1 MEQSETVETKMVM
14 NDTQYMRD
22 AVLFEGPEVRHRL
35 SRFCILIALA
45 SVIAAAGVAA
55 DSTATVIGAMIVA
68 PLMTPILGTMLSV
81 VLADRRNLI
90 RSLLLVAGGGL
101 VAIAIG
107 WLAGLVVVNEVIAE
121 ANSQVASRVH
131 PRLVDLIAALATG
144 AVGSVALVRSDI
156 SDTLPGVAI
165 AISLV
170 PPLSVVGFTLQ
181 AGKPDQALGAALLF
195 MTNAAAILGSGTVVM
210 ALYGVHRL
218 VVPAAD
224 PERRTFNRRTAVIV
238 IAAMVLA
245 VSVPLTATSM
255 TLARRHLPRSQDAC
269 GSPLVRRRC
278 QLENGQRHHPKRR
291 GYRPH
296 GGSASVAEDRPAAK
310 GAREARRRS
319 LGCARRARPRTDRNV
334 QLTGLHTLSQQDQQ
348 AHCQPGDRPGDIGTT
363 FASRRE

>member
-1 MEQSETVETKMVM
+1 
-14 NDTQYMRD
+14 
-22 AVLFEGPEVRHRL
+22 
-35 SRFCILIALA
+35 
-45 SVIAAAGVAA
+45 
-55 DSTATVIGAMIVA
+55 
-68 PLMTPILGTMLSV
+68 MLSV

-107 WLAGLVVVNEVIAE
+107 WLAGLLVVNEVIAE
-121 ANSQVASRVH
+121 TNSQFASRVH

-144 AVGSVALVRSDI
+144 TVGSVALVRSDI

-170 PPLSVVGFTLQ
+170 PPLSVVGFTLE

-224 PERRTFNRRTAVIV
+224 PERRTVNRRNAVIV

-255 TLARRHLPRSQDAC
+255 TLARDTS
-269 GSPLVRRRC
+269 
-278 QLENGQRHHPKRR
+278 
-291 GYRPH
+291 
-296 GGSASVAEDRPAAK
+296 
-310 GAREARRRS
+310 REARTLAAARS
-319 LGCARRARPRTDRNV
+319 FGDAVGWKTGNATTDLVDPLN
-334 QLTGLHTLSQQDQQ
+334 QL
-348 AHCQPGDRPGDIGTT
+348 P
-363 FASRRE
+363 